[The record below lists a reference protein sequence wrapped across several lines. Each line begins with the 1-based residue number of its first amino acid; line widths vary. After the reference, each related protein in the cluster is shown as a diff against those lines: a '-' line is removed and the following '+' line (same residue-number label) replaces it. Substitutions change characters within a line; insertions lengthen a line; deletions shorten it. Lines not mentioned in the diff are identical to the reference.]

1 MQKTLSE
8 AVFENLKE
16 LIKGKNAAHE
26 SMFKFHWKKLWPF
39 SLIFPQVDFIR
50 IQRFMGEIKEQALGQ
65 KTFIQN
71 NLSKS
76 VPDEKDF
83 LKAVPA
89 YIDALAVSCEKLA
102 TIAKFKQD
110 ILEKKQKRDVFA
122 FNRLLTEYQN
132 AQADLIRAGA
142 FVQVA
147 WGELASKSSAKNAG
161 QTESP

>member
-1 MQKTLSE
+1 MQKSLSE

-16 LIKGKNAAHE
+16 LIKAKNAAHE

-50 IQRFMGEIKEQALGQ
+50 IQRFMGEIKSQAQGQ
-65 KTFIQN
+65 KQFIQN

-76 VPDEKDF
+76 VPSEKDF

-89 YIDALAVSCEKLA
+89 YIDALAISCEKLA

-110 ILEKKQKRDVFA
+110 LLEKKQKRDVFA

-147 WGELASKSSAKNAG
+147 WGELTAKSKKEDPG
-161 QTESP
+161 ETQTP